1 LAAIKVYYESAKP
14 RQTYSTGRVA
24 IYPKSIRSES
34 YSNYD
39 EWDYSRNQNEWY
51 VGGKNLQDLLA
62 DFEVD
67 STKALVAKIETDEAA
82 ILRRLTNWIAINC
95 PRRRGSSWY

>member
-1 LAAIKVYYESAKP
+1 MAAIKVYYKDSKPGQAYSA
-14 RQTYSTGRVA
+14 GRVA
-24 IYPKSIRSES
+24 ISPKSIRSES
-34 YSNYD
+34 SSNYD
-39 EWDYSRNQNEWY
+39 EWDYPRNQNEWY

-62 DFEVD
+62 DFEVE
-67 STKALVAKIETDEAA
+67 STKALVEKIDTDEAA